1 MLCKPQIVFLREQLL
16 RILGIRP
23 PSVFY
28 IGGSDTLPPPLGKEE
43 EDAAVAALE
52 AGGEEA
58 RKLLIEHNLRLVAH
72 IARKYA
78 QPGVDQDDL
87 VSVGSLG
94 LIKAVHTFRPEAGRL
109 TSYASRC
116 IENEILMFFRANR
129 KNRNV
134 VLVGETVG
142 QDSEG
147 NDLQLADLLGTDP
160 DLVPDAAETAIE
172 SCRALRLME
181 RVLEPREREV
191 LRLRYGLEDG
201 EPWPQ
206 HRVAARLGIS
216 RSYVSRIE
224 KRGLE
229 KLRVGMENFPL
240 NRHLANHDHP

>member
-1 MLCKPQIVFLREQLL
+1 MFLPEMLAWLSRSGWLLLLHLSARSSFPKPLAPDEEQALL
-16 RILGIRP
+16 ERMQTG
-23 PSVFY
+23 
-28 IGGSDTLPPPLGKEE
+28 DA
-43 EDAAVAALE
+43 DAANA
-52 AGGEEA
+52 
-58 RKLLIEHNLRLVAH
+58 LIEHNLRLVAH

-87 VSVGSLG
+87 VSLGTLG

-109 TSYASRC
+109 TAYASRC
-116 IENEILMFFRANR
+116 IENEMLMFFRANR

-134 VLVGETVG
+134 MLVGDSVG

-147 NDLQLADLLGTDP
+147 NDIQLDDLLGTDP
-160 DLVPDAAETAIE
+160 DLVTDAAETAIE
-172 SCRALRLME
+172 ANRALGLMDE
-181 RVLEPREREV
+181 LLQPREREV

-224 KRGLE
+224 KKGLE
-229 KLRVGMENFPL
+229 KLRAAMEGKI
-240 NRHLANHDHP
+240 

>member
-1 MLCKPQIVFLREQLL
+1 MFLPELLLWLSKSGWLMLLHLSARSSFPKPLV
-16 RILGIRP
+16 P
-23 PSVFY
+23 
-28 IGGSDTLPPPLGKEE
+28 EE
-43 EDAAVAALE
+43 EAALLARLRTGDADAANA
-52 AGGEEA
+52 
-58 RKLLIEHNLRLVAH
+58 LIEHNLRLVAH

-94 LIKAVHTFRPEAGRL
+94 LIKAVHTFKPEAGRL
-109 TSYASRC
+109 TAYASRC

-134 VLVGETVG
+134 VLVGESVG

-160 DLVPDAAETAIE
+160 DLVPDAAEAAIE
-172 SCRALRLME
+172 SRRALKVMDAA
-181 RVLEPREREV
+181 LEPREREV

-201 EPWPQ
+201 DPWPQ
-206 HRVAARLGIS
+206 HRVAAKLGIS

-224 KRGLE
+224 KKALE
-229 KLRVGMENFPL
+229 KLRKGMEGG
-240 NRHLANHDHP
+240 

>member
-1 MLCKPQIVFLREQLL
+1 MFLPEMLAWLSQSGWLLLLHISARSSFPKPLPQDEEQALL
-16 RILGIRP
+16 ERMQAG
-23 PSVFY
+23 
-28 IGGSDTLPPPLGKEE
+28 DA
-43 EDAAVAALE
+43 DAANT
-52 AGGEEA
+52 
-58 RKLLIEHNLRLVAH
+58 LIEHNLRLVAH

-87 VSVGSLG
+87 VSLGTLG

-109 TSYASRC
+109 TAYASRC
-116 IENEILMFFRANR
+116 IENEMLMFFRANR

-134 VLVGETVG
+134 MLVGDSVG

-147 NDLQLADLLGTDP
+147 NDIQLDDLLGTDP
-160 DLVPDAAETAIE
+160 DLVTDAAETAIE
-172 SCRALRLME
+172 ANRALGLMDE
-181 RVLEPREREV
+181 LLQPREREV

-224 KRGLE
+224 KKGLE
-229 KLRVGMENFPL
+229 KLRAAMEGKI
-240 NRHLANHDHP
+240 

>member
-1 MLCKPQIVFLREQLL
+1 MLLHLSARSSFPKP
-16 RILGIRP
+16 
-23 PSVFY
+23 
-28 IGGSDTLPPPLGKEE
+28 LPPDEE
-43 EDAAVAALE
+43 QSLLARMQAGDAEAANT
-52 AGGEEA
+52 
-58 RKLLIEHNLRLVAH
+58 LIEHNLRLVAH

-109 TSYASRC
+109 TAYASRC
-116 IENEILMFFRANR
+116 IENEMLMFFRANR

-134 VLVGETVG
+134 MLVGDSVG

-147 NDLQLADLLGTDP
+147 NDIQLDDLLGTEP

-172 SCRALRLME
+172 ANRALELMDE
-181 RVLEPREREV
+181 VLQPREREV

-224 KRGLE
+224 KKGLE
-229 KLRVGMENFPL
+229 KLRAAMEGE
-240 NRHLANHDHP
+240 HG

>member
-1 MLCKPQIVFLREQLL
+1 MFLPELLLWLSKSGWLMLLHLSARSSFPQPLSPEAEQALL
-16 RILGIRP
+16 ERMLAGD
-23 PSVFY
+23 
-28 IGGSDTLPPPLGKEE
+28 G
-43 EDAAVAALE
+43 DAANA
-52 AGGEEA
+52 
-58 RKLLIEHNLRLVAH
+58 LIEHNLRLVAH

-109 TSYASRC
+109 TAYASRC

-129 KNRNV
+129 KNRNLV
-134 VLVGETVG
+134 SVGESLG

-160 DLVPDAAETAIE
+160 NLVPDTAETAIE
-172 SCRALRLME
+172 SSRALRLMD
-181 RVLEPREREV
+181 RALEPREREV
-191 LRLRYGLEDG
+191 LRLRYGIEDG
-201 EPWPQ
+201 DPWPQ

-224 KRGLE
+224 KKALE
-229 KLRVGMENFPL
+229 KLRAGLEAF
-240 NRHLANHDHP
+240 

>member
-1 MLCKPQIVFLREQLL
+1 MFLPELLLWLSKSGWLMLLHLSARSSFPKP
-16 RILGIRP
+16 
-23 PSVFY
+23 
-28 IGGSDTLPPPLGKEE
+28 LPPDEE
-43 EDAAVAALE
+43 AALLARLQGGDRE
-52 AGGEEA
+52 AA
-58 RKLLIEHNLRLVAH
+58 NALIEHNLRLVAH

-129 KNRNV
+129 KNRTV

-160 DLVPDAAETAIE
+160 DLVPDAVETAIE

-229 KLRVGMENFPL
+229 KLRVGMENSPL